1 VPSDTAAST
10 RAIAVTVG
18 FGAAPPMSSR
28 PTTSAATPIAVSAK
42 PRPSNGGG
50 SGARTSGTSLRAS
63 SSPATPSGTLMTKI
77 HRQDAYV
84 LRMPLRA
91 GAITGASRA
100 GQVR

>member
-1 VPSDTAAST
+1 
-10 RAIAVTVG
+10 
-18 FGAAPPMSSR
+18 
-28 PTTSAATPIAVSAK
+28 
-42 PRPSNGGG
+42 
-50 SGARTSGTSLRAS
+50 
-63 SSPATPSGTLMTKI
+63 MTKI